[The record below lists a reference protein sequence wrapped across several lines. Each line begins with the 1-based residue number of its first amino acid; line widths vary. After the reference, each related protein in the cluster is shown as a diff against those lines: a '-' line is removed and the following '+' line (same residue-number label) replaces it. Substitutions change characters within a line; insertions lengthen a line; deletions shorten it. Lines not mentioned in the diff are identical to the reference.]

1 MPILVAILLG
11 VLALA
16 FVLYPLYEWGGREQ
30 GDRDRGGARHFFAWR
45 AVGNLAGASP
55 ATTLAWPNVAPN
67 GRSGTPCG
75 RQASESQQTDREEA
89 ARAALQEIELD
100 FQLGNIGEEEY
111 RSLHERYMHHA
122 LLALKARHDR
132 EQEIDEEIEEQLRRM
147 REKNENT
154 AQ

>member
-16 FVLYPLYEWGGREQ
+16 FVLYPLYKWGGREQ
-30 GDRDRGGARHFFAWR
+30 GDQDRGERSQGGPFQGDRKGRPYYTGSERLRRSSVEMRSDAR
-45 AVGNLAGASP
+45 GLLA
-55 ATTLAWPNVAPN
+55 T
-67 GRSGTPCG
+67 
-75 RQASESQQTDREEA
+75 ESQQTGREEA
-89 ARAALQEIELD
+89 ARAALREIELD
-100 FQLGNIGEEEY
+100 FQLGNIGEAEY
-111 RSLHERYMHHA
+111 RSLHERYMRRA